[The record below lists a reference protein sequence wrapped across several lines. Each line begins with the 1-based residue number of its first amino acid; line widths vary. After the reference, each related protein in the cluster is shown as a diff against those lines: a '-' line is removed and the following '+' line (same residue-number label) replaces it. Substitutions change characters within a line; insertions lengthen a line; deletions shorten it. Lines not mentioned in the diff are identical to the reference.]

1 MSLSENRKCGQTV
14 NLDDFSSEPVS
25 GIDSEDCFFDRHP
38 NVWEQS
44 DFSYHNDARIRMIL
58 LSVWFSKCLSH
69 ENFYRGLLYTEQA
82 SAKRAFHADM
92 YSTVSRT
99 AHNALNLFTKLCQ
112 VLYTTTQ
119 GVFLLYTATCQCV
132 SHSRCYRCGSRHYAG
147 LVVCMELLLNQTTLD
162 IERNAE
168 EVRKKKHF

>member
-25 GIDSEDCFFDRHP
+25 GIDSEDCFFDHHP

-82 SAKRAFHADM
+82 SAKKG
-92 YSTVSRT
+92 VSRRYV
-99 AHNALNLFTKLCQ
+99 Q
-112 VLYTTTQ
+112 
-119 GVFLLYTATCQCV
+119 
-132 SHSRCYRCGSRHYAG
+132 HSITYC
-147 LVVCMELLLNQTTLD
+147 T
-162 IERNAE
+162 
-168 EVRKKKHF
+168 